1 MRLLRFARND
11 NQSRNANKFC
21 SDNKFR
27 NGNWYPIDN
36 LYPINK
42 EKMKQKR
49 VVVAMSGGVD
59 SSVAAALL
67 KEQGYDVIGVTM
79 KLFSL
84 PKDYCRSENLRS
96 CCGWKATEDAHRVAI
111 SLGISHYV
119 VDFRDKFEKSVIT
132 DFCGEYSKGSTPN
145 PCIRCNQYIKFDFT
159 RSGRYLLKKGKD
171 KKKDQS
177 YFLYP
182 LTQEQL
188 SRILMP
194 IGNFTKEKVREK
206 AQKLGLSVAQRHES
220 QEICFIPDNDYV
232 RFLRQR
238 IPEAFRSGP
247 IVDLENQV
255 LGQHEGIAHFTIG
268 QRKGMGIAASQPLYV
283 ISMQSDKNT
292 IVVGPTDKLYEKT
305 LLASQVNLISKA
317 KITKPLEL
325 KAKIRYKHREAKVFL
340 TPQDTDQVL
349 VEFEKPQRA
358 ITPGQSVVFYDKD
371 VVVGGGIIDKSGEK
385 DLDRTG

>member
-1 MRLLRFARND
+1 
-11 NQSRNANKFC
+11 
-21 SDNKFR
+21 
-27 NGNWYPIDN
+27 
-36 LYPINK
+36 
-42 EKMKQKR
+42 MKQKK

-67 KEQGYDVIGVTM
+67 KEQGYEVIGVTM

-84 PKDYCRSENLRS
+84 PKDYCRSEDLRS
-96 CCGWKATEDAHRVAI
+96 CCGWQATEDAHRVAI

-119 VDFRDKFEKSVIT
+119 VDFRDRFDKSVIK
-132 DFCGEYSKGSTPN
+132 DFCGEYSKGRTPN
-145 PCIRCNQYIKFDFT
+145 PCIRCNQYIKFDFLMKKLKT
-159 RSGRYLLKKGKD
+159 FEADYFATGHHARIEYDTQSERYLLKKGKD

-182 LTQEQL
+182 LTQKQL
-188 SRILMP
+188 SRTLMP

-238 IPEAFRSGP
+238 IPNAFRPGP
-247 IVDLENQV
+247 IIDRENKV
-255 LGQHEGIAHFTIG
+255 LGKHEGIAHFTVG

-283 ISMQSDKNT
+283 LSIQSDKNT
-292 IVVGPTDKLYEKT
+292 IVVGSSDQLYEKT

-317 KITKPLEL
+317 KITKPL
-325 KAKIRYKHREAKVFL
+325 KVGAKIRYKHKEAKAFL
-340 TPQDTDQVL
+340 SPQDTDQIL
-349 VEFEKPQRA
+349 VEFERPQRA
-358 ITPGQSVVFYDKD
+358 VTPGQAVVFYDRN
-371 VVVGGGIIDKSGEK
+371 VVIGGGIIHKSGERN
-385 DLDRTG
+385 LSQAT

>member
-1 MRLLRFARND
+1 
-11 NQSRNANKFC
+11 
-21 SDNKFR
+21 
-27 NGNWYPIDN
+27 
-36 LYPINK
+36 
-42 EKMKQKR
+42 MKQKK

-84 PKDYCRSENLRS
+84 PKDYCKSENLRS

-119 VDFRDKFEKSVIT
+119 VDFRDQFEKSVIT

-145 PCIRCNQYIKFDFT
+145 PCIRCNRYIKFDFLMNKLKAFEADYLAT
-159 RSGRYLLKKGKD
+159 GHHARVEYDTKSGRYLLKKGKD
-171 KKKDQS
+171 KNKDQS

-182 LTQEQL
+182 LTQRQL
-188 SRILMP
+188 SRTLMP
-194 IGNFTKEKVREK
+194 IGNFTKEKVRTR

-238 IPEAFRSGP
+238 IPEAFSSGP

-283 ISMQSDKNT
+283 LSMQSDKNT
-292 IVVGPTDKLYEKT
+292 IVVGPSNQLYEKT
-305 LLASQVNLISKA
+305 LLASQVNLISKS
-317 KITKPLEL
+317 KITKPL
-325 KAKIRYKHREAKVFL
+325 KVRAKIRYKHKEAKAFL
-340 TPQDTDQVL
+340 TPQDTDQIL

-371 VVVGGGIIDKSGEK
+371 VVVGGGIINKSGK
-385 DLDRTG
+385 NK

>member
-1 MRLLRFARND
+1 
-11 NQSRNANKFC
+11 
-21 SDNKFR
+21 
-27 NGNWYPIDN
+27 
-36 LYPINK
+36 
-42 EKMKQKR
+42 MKQKK

-67 KEQGYDVIGVTM
+67 KEQGYEVIGVTM

-111 SLGISHYV
+111 HLGISHYV
-119 VDFRDKFEKSVIT
+119 VDFRDRFDKCVIK
-132 DFCGEYSKGSTPN
+132 DFCGEYSKGRTPN
-145 PCIRCNQYIKFDFT
+145 PCIRCNQYIKFDFLMKRLKAFKADYLATGHHARVEYDT

-182 LTQEQL
+182 LSQKQL
-188 SRILMP
+188 SRTLMP
-194 IGNFTKEKVREK
+194 IGNFRKEEVREK

-220 QEICFIPDNDYV
+220 QEICFVPDNDYV
-232 RFLRQR
+232 RFLRQI
-238 IPEAFRSGP
+238 IPSAFRPGP
-247 IVDLENQV
+247 IVDLENRV
-255 LGQHEGIAHFTIG
+255 LGKHKGIVHFTVG

-283 ISMQSDKNT
+283 LSMLSDKNT
-292 IVVGPTDKLYEKT
+292 IVVGPSGQLYEKT

-317 KITKPLEL
+317 KIAKPMNV
-325 KAKIRYKHREAKVFL
+325 KAKIRYKHREAKALL
-340 TPQDTDQVL
+340 TPLDTDQIL

-358 ITPGQSVVFYDKD
+358 ITPGQAVVFYDRN
-371 VVVGGGIIDKSGEK
+371 VVVGGGIIDKSGERN
-385 DLDRTG
+385 LSQTT

>member
-1 MRLLRFARND
+1 
-11 NQSRNANKFC
+11 
-21 SDNKFR
+21 
-27 NGNWYPIDN
+27 
-36 LYPINK
+36 
-42 EKMKQKR
+42 MKQKR

-67 KEQGYDVIGVTM
+67 KEQGYDVTGVTM

-84 PKDYCRSENLRS
+84 PKDYCTSENLRS

-119 VDFRDKFEKSVIT
+119 VDFRDEFEKSVIT
-132 DFCGEYSKGSTPN
+132 DFCEEYSKGSTPN
-145 PCIRCNQYIKFDFT
+145 PCIRCNQYIKFDFLMSKLKAFEAGYLAT
-159 RSGRYLLKKGKD
+159 GHHARIEYDPQSGRYLLKKGQD

-188 SRILMP
+188 SHTLMP

-206 AQKLGLSVAQRHES
+206 AQKLGLSVARRHES

-232 RFLRQR
+232 RFLRRR
-238 IPEAFRSGP
+238 IPEAFSSGP

-283 ISMQSDKNT
+283 LSLKSDKNT
-292 IVVGPTDKLYEKT
+292 IVVGPSNQLYEKT

-317 KITKPLEL
+317 KITKPL
-325 KAKIRYKHREAKVFL
+325 KVRAKIRYKHKEAKAFL
-340 TPQDTDQVL
+340 TPQDADQIL

-371 VVVGGGIIDKSGEK
+371 LVIGGGIIDKSGK
-385 DLDRTG
+385 NKL